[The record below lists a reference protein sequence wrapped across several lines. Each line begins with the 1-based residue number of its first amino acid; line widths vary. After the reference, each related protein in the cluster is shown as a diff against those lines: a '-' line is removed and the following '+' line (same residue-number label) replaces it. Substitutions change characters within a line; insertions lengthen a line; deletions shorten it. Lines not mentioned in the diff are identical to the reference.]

1 MDPRQDHRSA
11 VVAIDQVDVPQRL
24 REVERR
30 AHVLADESAQRLVAS
45 RRRERDVAHV
55 VVDVELDVVLPV
67 RHAGSGPRPNH
78 ALMKAT
84 EGREPLVEEGAQAL
98 RLDLAVE
105 HEDARHHHQV
115 GRVLHPEP
123 GRVYARHR
131 DQARHGL
138 KVILRALTNSSHPAN
153 AAAGATALNWSVS
166 LAPIEDQ
173 TLPAPPPRR
182 AMTRRQVLAAAA
194 ATGIGVGVIRLL
206 GGSMQQIAG
215 QLHGSGTDWIS
226 PLQSESARVMQL
238 LRRSTF
244 GYTPAQL
251 ESAVSDGF
259 NKTVDRLLE
268 TRPVEP
274 AVPAFANTPG
284 GRFPIVQLQQW
295 WIDHMLSTSTPFAER
310 MTLFWHGHFT
320 SDYRKAANDTFM
332 YWQNLTWRRMALTDL
347 RSMLMQ
353 VTTDPAMLR
362 YLDLATSTGQS
373 PNENYSRELMELF
386 TIGAGNYTEN
396 DVRES
401 AKALA
406 GWQLPQPDSYAT
418 VVVDKNNNVT
428 RKLPVYSGQK
438 SGVFNARRAYKGSVT
453 YLGKTGALDTQG
465 VIDRILAQPAT
476 APFIAGKVAQHFVT
490 ARPSAN
496 YVKSLGDTFRRS
508 KYDMKSLLRAVFT
521 SAEFTSDQSYR
532 GLVKSPTEF
541 MVHTARVLGLT
552 LGPKIVAG
560 SGSGMGQSLFDP
572 PDVNGWPN
580 NEAWISSNTVV
591 ERVNFAT
598 AALAQAKGAL
608 PKASDA
614 LHSQVDGVLSP
625 QTSTFSKQATD
636 DRARWFILLA
646 SPEFQLK

>member
-1 MDPRQDHRSA
+1 
-11 VVAIDQVDVPQRL
+11 
-24 REVERR
+24 
-30 AHVLADESAQRLVAS
+30 
-45 RRRERDVAHV
+45 
-55 VVDVELDVVLPV
+55 
-67 RHAGSGPRPNH
+67 
-78 ALMKAT
+78 
-84 EGREPLVEEGAQAL
+84 
-98 RLDLAVE
+98 
-105 HEDARHHHQV
+105 
-115 GRVLHPEP
+115 
-123 GRVYARHR
+123 
-131 DQARHGL
+131 
-138 KVILRALTNSSHPAN
+138 
-153 AAAGATALNWSVS
+153 
-166 LAPIEDQ
+166 
-173 TLPAPPPRR
+173 
-182 AMTRRQVLAAAA
+182 MTRRQVLAAAA

-215 QLHGSGTDWIS
+215 QRHGSGTDWIS

-332 YWQNLTWRRMALTDL
+332 YWQNLTWRRMGLTDL

-406 GWQLPQPDSYAT
+406 GWVLPSPDSVAT
-418 VVVDKNNNVT
+418 VTVASGVT
-428 RKLPVYSGQK
+428 QRQPVYSTQK
-438 SGVFNARRAYKGSVT
+438 TGVFNPRRAYNGPVT
-453 YLGKTGALDTQG
+453 YLGKTGPLDAQG

-476 APFIAGKVAQHFVT
+476 AAFIATKLASHFVT
-490 ARPSAN
+490 ARPSQS
-496 YVKSLGDTFRRS
+496 YVNSLADTFRRS
-508 KYDMKSLLRAVFT
+508 KYDVKTLMHAIFT
-521 SAEFTSDQSYR
+521 SPEFSAGASYR
-532 GLVKSPTEF
+532 SLIKSPVEF
-541 MVHTARVLGLT
+541 MVHAARALGTPATASKV
-552 LGPKIVAG
+552 IAG

-580 NEAWISSNTVV
+580 NESWISSNTVV
-591 ERVNFAT
+591 ERVNFVT
-598 AALAQAKGAL
+598 AALAQVKGTL

-625 QTSTFSKQATD
+625 QTSTFFKQATD